1 MTTLLAFDPAAE
13 TPISDTGWAVVQYE
27 DDSPPELVASG
38 VIHGGFQGFLE
49 WVSDI
54 PHYHNKQFEG
64 PIYTPR
70 GWFSDPTTHRCFPVD
85 HVICEQWVDYG
96 GYVDTSPRL
105 IEGIIRYLWQ
115 DVVLQ
120 PSKALQMVTA
130 NDLKALGW
138 YTTEGHHLD
147 QNSAARHALYYLRS
161 IRHKPTLR
169 LLSE

>member
-1 MTTLLAFDPAAE
+1 MATLLAFDPAAE
-13 TPISDTGWAVVQYE
+13 THVSDTGWAVVQYE
-27 DDSPPELVASG
+27 SNSPPELVASG
-38 VIHGGFQGFLE
+38 VIHGGFQGFLDVLKE
-49 WVSDI
+49 D
-54 PHYHNKQFEG
+54 NF
-64 PIYTPR
+64 
-70 GWFSDPTTHRCFPVD
+70 WFATGLMIGDNFQ
-85 HVICEQWVDYG
+85 VICEQWVDYG

-105 IEGIIRYLWQ
+105 IEGVIRYLWK

-138 YTTEGHHLD
+138 YTTEGHHRD
-147 QNSAARHALYYLRS
+147 SASSLRHILYYLRS

>member
-1 MTTLLAFDPAAE
+1 MVTLLAFDPAAE
-13 TPISDTGWAVVQYE
+13 THVSDTGWAVVQYE

-38 VIHGGFQGFLE
+38 VIHGGFQGFLDVLKE
-49 WVSDI
+49 D
-54 PHYHNKQFEG
+54 NF
-64 PIYTPR
+64 
-70 GWFSDPTTHRCFPVD
+70 WFVTGLTIGDNFQ
-85 HVICEQWVDYG
+85 VICEQWVDYG

-105 IEGIIRYLWQ
+105 IEGVIRYLWQ

-138 YTTEGHHLD
+138 YTTEGHHRD
-147 QNSAARHALYYLRS
+147 SASSLRHILYYLRS

>member
-13 TPISDTGWAVVQYE
+13 THVSDTGWAVVQYE
-27 DDSPPELVASG
+27 DDSPPVLVESG
-38 VIHGGFQGFLE
+38 VISGGFQGFLE
-49 WVSDI
+49 WSRS
-54 PHYHNKQFEG
+54 Q
-64 PIYTPR
+64 TPELLDA
-70 GWFSDPTTHRCFPVD
+70 GCCWLGGDMVFFDQ
-85 HVICEQWVDYG
+85 VICEQWVDYG

-105 IEGIIRYLWQ
+105 IEGVIRYLWQ

-138 YTTEGHHLD
+138 YTTEGHHRD
-147 QNSAARHALYYLRS
+147 SASSLRHILYYLRS